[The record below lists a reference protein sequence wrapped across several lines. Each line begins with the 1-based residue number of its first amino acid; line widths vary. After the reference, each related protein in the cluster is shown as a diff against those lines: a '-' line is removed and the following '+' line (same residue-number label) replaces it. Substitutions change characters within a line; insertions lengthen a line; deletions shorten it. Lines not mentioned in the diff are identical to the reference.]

1 MALGDK
7 LPVVMGKEKAV
18 ANGVATLGTDGKLA
32 EEQRPS
38 AEDIGGVTAPALPG
52 VEGQLFGVG
61 ANGLTEWITQDA
73 EPTENSTNPVQS
85 GGVYTALA
93 GKADTTLSNL
103 SNYQKAL
110 HNIGG
115 RPNRNLL
122 DNWYFVGGGTSGKF
136 PINQRGQTSYP
147 GLGYAIDRW
156 RIPGDGGTLTVN
168 QNGITYQNT
177 TENTAY
183 LSQFLELSRLIPG
196 RQHTMSALFAE
207 GSAAKAAEFVC
218 YRPGSP
224 GYSVFTGNAVEGVGL
239 SSVTFTVPEDTTS
252 LEARLITGPFGTTGD
267 FTAVAAKLELGDH
280 QTLAYQD
287 DEGNWQLYEIPD
299 YAEELAKCQR
309 YLYVANTSN
318 MATAFYGLGFG
329 IVATETCCAV
339 SIPEMRLDIPSV
351 SFEGNIL
358 LFDMS
363 TTAPIGPI
371 TNISV
376 DRPMSAGQILLR
388 VYCEGV
394 KIGEGYLLIA
404 NEANTRIVFSA
415 EL

>member
-1 MALGDK
+1 MATDMTQQEFNEMLQTAISQGLFGYYTSAYSNEEMDRAIGMILGDRPGG
-7 LPVVMGKEKAV
+7 PVGK
-18 ANGVATLGTDGKLA
+18 
-32 EEQRPS
+32 
-38 AEDIGGVTAPALPG
+38 
-52 VEGQLFGVG
+52 
-61 ANGLTEWITQDA
+61 
-73 EPTENSTNPVQS
+73 
-85 GGVYTALA
+85 
-93 GKADTTLSNL
+93 
-103 SNYQKAL
+103 
-110 HNIGG
+110 
-115 RPNRNLL
+115 NLL

-252 LEARLITGPFGTTGD
+252 LEARLITGPYGTTGD
-267 FTAVAAKLELGDH
+267 FTAIAAKLEPGSR
-280 QTLAYQD
+280 QTLAYK
-287 DEGNWQLYEIPD
+287 DESGALRLYEIPV
-299 YAEELAKCQR
+299 YAEELLKCQ
-309 YLYVANTSN
+309 YYYVKDAVQVITNSASAAVIQLPRKMRVNPTCTVDVGTFSSATLSTIFVNGISANTGAIIN
-318 MATAFYGLGFG
+318 YTA
-329 IVATETCCAV
+329 
-339 SIPEMRLDIPSV
+339 
-351 SFEGNIL
+351 
-358 LFDMS
+358 
-363 TTAPIGPI
+363 
-371 TNISV
+371 
-376 DRPMSAGQILLR
+376 
-388 VYCEGV
+388 
-394 KIGEGYLLIA
+394 
-404 NEANTRIVFSA
+404 SA